1 MKKLTILFLCS
12 WIVLTTQA
20 RKVFQLNSPD
30 GHLNTTITIGEQ
42 LTYDI
47 KCNGK
52 QVLAAS
58 PLSMTL
64 ENGTVWGDHPQLTS
78 SSRKEVDQLIDSP
91 FYRSSQLRDHY
102 KKLVLCFRKGW
113 SVEFRAYNDGIAYRF
128 VNQMKKPFKI
138 LQEEVNYQLPL
149 IKRLLC
155 LMWYRVVRINFIVRL
170 RIHIL
175 LVKFRNWISR
185 S

>member
-1 MKKLTILFLCS
+1 M
-12 WIVLTTQA
+12 
-20 RKVFQLNSPD
+20 FQLNSPD

-91 FYRSSQLRDHY
+91 FYRSSQLRES
-102 KKLVLCFRKGW
+102 L
-113 SVEFRAYNDGIAYRF
+113 
-128 VNQMKKPFKI
+128 
-138 LQEEVNYQLPL
+138 
-149 IKRLLC
+149 
-155 LMWYRVVRINFIVRL
+155 
-170 RIHIL
+170 
-175 LVKFRNWISR
+175 
-185 S
+185 

>member
-138 LQEEVNYQLPL
+138 LQEEVNYQFTTDKTAIVPYVVP
-149 IKRLLC
+149 RSEDHCLL
-155 LMWYRVVRINFIVRL
+155 YTSPSPRD
-170 RIHIL
+170 
-175 LVKFRNWISR
+175 
-185 S
+185 